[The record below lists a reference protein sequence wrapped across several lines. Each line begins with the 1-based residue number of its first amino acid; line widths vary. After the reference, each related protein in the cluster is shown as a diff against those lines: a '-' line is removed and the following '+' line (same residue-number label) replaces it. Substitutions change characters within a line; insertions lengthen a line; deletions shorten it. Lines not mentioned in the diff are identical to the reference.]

1 MADIVW
7 TINPDNDQFEKIISR
22 MKSFA
27 FELLG
32 AKNIDF
38 EFAADENVANMK
50 LPMEVRKN
58 LYLIFK
64 EATNNMV
71 KYAGASKA
79 MFAIKGG
86 KNDLTMMIR
95 DNGRGFDINRSTEGN
110 GLKNM
115 KKRAEEIGGQLT
127 IDSYPG
133 NGTTIQLSLA
143 V

>member
-1 MADIVW
+1 
-7 TINPDNDQFEKIISR
+7 
-22 MKSFA
+22 MKNFA
-27 FELLG
+27 YDLLG
-32 AKNIDF
+32 ARNIDF
-38 EFAADENVANMK
+38 EFNADDAVADMK
-50 LPMEVRKN
+50 LSMEVRKN

-86 KNDLTMMIR
+86 KNDLTMTIR
-95 DNGRGFDINRSTEGN
+95 DNGKGFDLNKSTEGN

-115 KKRAEEIGGQLT
+115 KKRATEIGGELV
-127 IDSYPG
+127 IDSHPG
-133 NGTTIQLSLA
+133 SGTMIELKVA